1 MARDGQQAFRPLRH
15 VPYAVNPL
23 AWTWPDVEQGIP
35 RRDHAVDQ
43 AGDNGPPGTAALDS
57 RQLSLCLAQ
66 GREQLGLLCLGLPDL
81 PILGQDQRLGL
92 AELFVL
98 ALDQPVLAGDQV
110 GIEALRNAG
119 GKPAVQP

>member
-1 MARDGQQAFRPLRH
+1 MANRPFDLCDTSPTLSTRLRGPGPTSSR
-15 VPYAVNPL
+15 VSRGETTQSTKPETTVRRERLLLIRVN
-23 AWTWPDVEQGIP
+23 
-35 RRDHAVDQ
+35 
-43 AGDNGPPGTAALDS
+43 S
-57 RQLSLCLAQ
+57 SLCLAQ
-66 GREQLGLLCLGLPDL
+66 GREQPGLLCLGLPDL

-119 GKPAVQP
+119 GTPAVQP